1 MSKGATKAKV
11 VAGGGGAKATSAEVR
26 ALAGVYGP
34 DALERLARLGGLLDR
49 EGGRVKLTGRP
60 AYEAAR
66 SENAQV
72 TALKELLDR
81 AYGKAS
87 QPMEHSADEGLEEML
102 DRISRL

>member
-1 MSKGATKAKV
+1 MSKGATKVTK
-11 VAGGGGAKATSAEVR
+11 AGGPGGLKTTSAEVR

-34 DALERLARLGGLLDR
+34 DALERLARLSGLLDR
-49 EGGRVKLTGRP
+49 EGGRVKLTGKP
-60 AYEAAR
+60 AYEMAR